1 VRRADDTIVA
11 LATQAGTAARGIVRL
26 SGPSCVDV
34 LRHIWQWQTPPSS
47 PQRPAASVG
56 TVHLPGLHAP
66 IPAVLYL
73 WPTQR
78 SYTGEP
84 AAELHL
90 PGALP
95 LLDAVIDALC
105 TAGARLAQRGE
116 FTLRAF
122 LAGKL
127 DLTQAE
133 AVLGVIDAQ
142 DSRQLET
149 ALAQLAGGL
158 ARPLARLRDEL
169 LELLAHVEASLDFAE
184 EPLEF
189 LPRSEVLARLR
200 EAASQVSALRRRLR
214 SRSLQ
219 EPSPRVVLAG
229 PPNAGKSSL
238 FNALVCRY
246 GSRQGRSGPLAALV
260 APTAGTTRDY
270 LTAQL
275 DLQGIACELVDTAG
289 LAPAAAADLTAS
301 PQQQPLEGIA
311 ALCGRKV
318 PRHHGGCADDGP
330 VGGTQASS
338 PDEQAQQAAMAM
350 RRQATIELWC
360 VDSTLPPLAAHQPG
374 PAASGV
380 KRLVVWTKAD
390 ALALAAPQ
398 RQPACH
404 EVALAA
410 LPHRHASAVPAPVE
424 TAAVQT
430 GAVETARV
438 ETAAVEPGAP
448 TERCSPP
455 AEPHTVAAPKFGGKP
470 NMGDAPT
477 AVAEVRGERAD
488 LASLPPAQDVI
499 RTSAVT
505 GEGLPELAARLRAM
519 VAELHPPG
527 GEAVA
532 STAQR
537 AAEHLRVAQAALR
550 GACRLAAAGEAEEVL
565 AVELRAALEALGCV
579 AGSVYTEDLLDRIFS
594 RFCIGK

>member
-1 VRRADDTIVA
+1 MRRADDTIVA

-34 LRHIWQWQTPPSS
+34 LRHIWQWQAPPSS

-84 AAELHL
+84 VAELHL

-200 EAASQVSALRRRLR
+200 DAASQVSALRRRLR

-289 LAPAAAADLTAS
+289 LAPAAAADLSAS
-301 PQQQPLEGIA
+301 PQQQPLEGTA
-311 ALCGRKV
+311 ALGGRKA
-318 PRHHGGCADDGP
+318 PRYHGGCPDDGP

-338 PDEQAQQAAMAM
+338 PDEQAQQVAMAM

-374 PAASGV
+374 PAATGV

-390 ALALAAPQ
+390 ALAPAAPQ
-398 RQPACH
+398 RPPACH

-410 LPHRHASAVPAPVE
+410 LPHRHTSAVPAPVE
-424 TAAVQT
+424 TAP
-430 GAVETARV
+430 VET
-438 ETAAVEPGAP
+438 GAP
-448 TERCSPP
+448 TEGCSPP
-455 AEPHTVAAPKFGGKP
+455 AEPHTVTAPKFGGKP

-477 AVAEVRGERAD
+477 AVAEIRSERAD

-505 GEGLPELAARLRAM
+505 GEGLPELATRLRAM
-519 VAELHPPG
+519 VAELRPPG

-550 GACRLAAAGEAEEVL
+550 EACRLAVAGEGEEVL

-594 RFCIGK
+594 QFCIGK